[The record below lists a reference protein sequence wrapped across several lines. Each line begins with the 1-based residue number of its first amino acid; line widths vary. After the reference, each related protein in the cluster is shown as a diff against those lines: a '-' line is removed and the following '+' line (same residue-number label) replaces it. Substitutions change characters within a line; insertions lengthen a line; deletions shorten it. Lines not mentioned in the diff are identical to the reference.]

1 MSCTNVERT
10 VNDFPQI
17 VLFLSEEPLVLNES
31 ILGCCFRIKRL
42 TTSVDLSGKTLFL
55 RLALS
60 VDRYSTHALSYFRAP
75 IEQRSKNLIA
85 ELTLTSHGE
94 ALFFQLQRNMLLLSA
109 KDLIKAL
116 IFILDKL

>member
-1 MSCTNVERT
+1 MI
-10 VNDFPQI
+10 F
-17 VLFLSEEPLVLNES
+17 LKLFFFLSEEPLVSNES
-31 ILGCCFRIKRL
+31 ILGCYFRTKRL
-42 TTSVDLSGKTLFL
+42 TTSLDPSGKTLFL

-94 ALFFQLQRNMLLLSA
+94 ALFFQLQRNMPLLSA